1 MGVKNA
7 RHYTDVERQ
16 TAVALAV
23 RLGHSAAAKELGFP
37 KGTVSF
43 WCHQAKQ
50 KAKAASDTLSGGSI
64 KAASSGT
71 ARPTSGASGP
81 AGAAGGSTSVTP
93 APASQPT
100 VVASAPVAQRV
111 ATGTASPL
119 AGAPPQPAA
128 SSGGPSPAPSRA
140 RPVAKMYTPSQRAVV
155 VEHAAVH
162 GVGAA
167 AKKHGVS
174 RFSVRDWTRKAAA
187 AAAGERTDSPVSGPV
202 PIPADE
208 RERRILEVWRA
219 HPGLGPSQVRN
230 QLRRAN
236 FKVSVHTVRL
246 VLDAHG
252 YVTPKIRR
260 EHHDQTYEAVRPN
273 HLWHLDFL
281 HRHVHKQPV
290 YLLLIVDDFSRYIV
304 GSALWQGE
312 RAEAVLETF
321 EAAVSRHGRP
331 DKAMSDGGSAFYAWR
346 GVSQFTRLLEELEVD
361 QLIATQPQSNGK
373 LEVLNANVQKELFN
387 VETFFDLGEAQRR
400 LRAWVGFY
408 NLRRTH
414 HALGGLLVP
423 ADRYFGRA
431 DEVLAQLEAGRPA
444 DGLGE
449 PMPVG
454 ERILDLFRV
463 TSRGGQVEGWLM
475 GQRLLPAMNG

>member
-1 MGVKNA
+1 MGIQNA
-7 RHYTDVERQ
+7 RHYTEAERQ
-16 TAVALAV
+16 EAVSLAEQI
-23 RLGHSAAAKELGFP
+23 GPSAAAERLGIP
-37 KGTVSF
+37 KGTVSC
-43 WCHQAKQ
+43 WGHLARQRRVE
-50 KAKAASDTLSGGSI
+50 SGAG
-64 KAASSGT
+64 AGSSG
-71 ARPTSGASGP
+71 ARPAE
-81 AGAAGGSTSVTP
+81 AL
-93 APASQPT
+93 
-100 VVASAPVAQRV
+100 V
-111 ATGTASPL
+111 ATSDRLPEL
-119 AGAPPQPAA
+119 APPPPAVAVPSRSAVQQP
-128 SSGGPSPAPSRA
+128 GPSPRSAVNPSSPRV
-140 RPVAKMYTPSQRAVV
+140 VAKIYTPSQRAVV
-155 VEHAAVH
+155 VEHAAAH

-187 AAAGERTDSPVSGPV
+187 AAAGERTDSPVSGPAPV
-202 PIPADE
+202 PADE

-400 LRAWVGFY
+400 RSCLW
-408 NLRRTH
+408 
-414 HALGGLLVP
+414 P
-423 ADRYFGRA
+423 ASKTTGTKA
-431 DEVLAQLEAGRPA
+431 
-444 DGLGE
+444 
-449 PMPVG
+449 
-454 ERILDLFRV
+454 
-463 TSRGGQVEGWLM
+463 
-475 GQRLLPAMNG
+475 

>member
-7 RHYTDVERQ
+7 RQYTEAEREA
-16 TAVALAV
+16 AVSLA
-23 RLGHSAAAKELGFP
+23 GEIGQSAAAKRQGIP
-37 KGTVSF
+37 KGTISC
-43 WCHQAKQ
+43 WCHLARQRA
-50 KAKAASDTLSGGSI
+50 ARLDEVAAGPKAA
-64 KAASSGT
+64 
-71 ARPTSGASGP
+71 
-81 AGAAGGSTSVTP
+81 TP
-93 APASQPT
+93 AAVAEPQALASKPKPAFVEVTAPVQGPMVPT
-100 VVASAPVAQRV
+100 VSAVE
-111 ATGTASPL
+111 G
-119 AGAPPQPAA
+119 PPPAA
-128 SSGGPSPAPSRA
+128 PSPPSS
-140 RPVAKMYTPSQRAVV
+140 RPVAKAYTPSQRAVI
-155 VEHAAVH
+155 VEHAASH

-167 AKKHGVS
+167 AKQFGVS

-187 AAAGERTDSPVSGPV
+187 AAAGERTDSPVSGPAPV
-202 PIPADE
+202 PADE
-208 RERRILEVWRA
+208 RERRILDVWRA

-236 FKVSVHTVRL
+236 FKFSVHTVRI
-246 VLDAHG
+246 VLEAHG
-252 YVTPKIRR
+252 YVTPKVRR
-260 EHHDQTYEAVRPN
+260 EHHNQTYEAVRPN

-444 DGLGE
+444 DCLGE
-449 PMPVG
+449 PLPVG
-454 ERILDLFRV
+454 ERILDVFRV
-463 TSRGGQVEGWLM
+463 TSRGGQLEVWLM
-475 GQRLLPAMNG
+475 GQRLLPAMHGK